1 MFATR
6 YDRDNGTHHHQH
18 VGDDGACGG
27 DGRQSH
33 DLGAEIYHGRE
44 REGERERE
52 VVRRLSGSW
61 QRDCASPPS
70 TCLGLRVAALGRMRE
85 SRGREREFETDGC

>member
-1 MFATR
+1 MTGIMELTTTSTSVTMARVEAT
-6 YDRDNGTHHHQH
+6 
-18 VGDDGACGG
+18 GG
-27 DGRQSH
+27 RATTWAPRFTTG
-33 DLGAEIYHGRE
+33 ERE
-44 REGERERE
+44 RERERE